1 MEMLLNIKVNPVI
14 KSSYAPFHE
23 ASIAT
28 ISQTQPA
35 NQSQILIPKVG
46 YAIIMKRVLIVG
58 SSGSGKSTLARQLG
72 IQLDLPV
79 IHLDKYFWK
88 PDWVQTPYSEWSHMV
103 ENFVARDKWIL
114 DGNYRN
120 TLDIRLKAADT
131 IIFLDLP
138 PWICTWRA
146 MKRRIMYYNEPRP
159 DMAKGC
165 KEKIFDPHFP
175 KFIKWIWNYPKRAK
189 PQIFLRLN
197 KLPKEKQVIWLRSPR
212 EVKQFLMNP
221 IDYKSRSLPQL

>member
-1 MEMLLNIKVNPVI
+1 MAINIKVNPVLN
-14 KSSYAPFHE
+14 SRYLSFHS
-23 ASIAT
+23 ASIDT
-28 ISQTQPA
+28 ISQTQSTNNP
-35 NQSQILIPKVG
+35 QILVPKVD
-46 YAIIMKRVLIVG
+46 YTVAMKRILIIG

-72 IQLDLPV
+72 DILNLPV

-88 PDWVQTPYSEWSHMV
+88 PDWVRTPYSEWSHMV
-103 ENFVARDKWIL
+103 EDFVAKDKWIL

-120 TLDIRLKAADT
+120 TLDVRLKAADT

-146 MKRRIMYYNEPRP
+146 MKRRIMYYNESRP

-175 KFIKWIWNYPKRAK
+175 KFMKWIWNYPKRAK
-189 PQIFLRLN
+189 PQIFFQLN
-197 KLPKEKQVIWLRSPR
+197 RLPKEKQVIWLRSPK
-212 EVKQFLMNP
+212 EVKLFLINP
-221 IDYKSRSLPQL
+221 TFYKSQALPQV

>member
-1 MEMLLNIKVNPVI
+1 MGSRQTPIHNN
-14 KSSYAPFHE
+14 
-23 ASIAT
+23 SIAT

-35 NQSQILIPKVG
+35 NKLKDLYPK
-46 YAIIMKRVLIVG
+46 AECALIMKRILIIG

-72 IQLDLPV
+72 VQLDLPV
-79 IHLDKYFWK
+79 IHLDKFFWK
-88 PDWVQTPYSEWSHMV
+88 PDWVRTPYSEWAHMV
-103 ENFVARDKWIL
+103 DDFIAKDKWIL

-120 TLDIRLKAADT
+120 TLDVRLKAADT

-146 MKRRIMYYNEPRP
+146 MKRRIMYYNEARP

-165 KEKIFDPHFP
+165 KEKIFDPYFP

-189 PQIFLRLN
+189 PQIFRHLN
-197 KLPKEKQVIWLRSPR
+197 QLPKEKQVIWLRSPK
-212 EVKQFLMNP
+212 EVNQFLGGP
-221 IDYKSRSLPQL
+221 THFKSQPLPDIKSE